1 MTKEKTL
8 KCGSC
13 GASFDKPPFKQ
24 TLCKCRYC
32 GSITIFDGLKDS
44 SEEVTRD
51 IIPQITIN
59 NVKYNRRFT
68 ADIGN
73 LTLTKTEVVF
83 VPNFFNWRS
92 NYRLVFP
99 LNEIKNILE
108 EDKMFGM
115 YKWFTF
121 VMENND
127 ASTFISYDRD
137 SFLFSVRT
145 EIDKETKC

>member
-1 MTKEKTL
+1 MEKTL

-44 SEEVTRD
+44 SEGVTRD

-59 NVKYNRRFT
+59 NVKYSKGLT

-83 VPNFFNWRS
+83 IPNSFNWNS
-92 NYRLVFP
+92 NYQLVFS

-115 YKWFTF
+115 FKWFTF

-127 ASTFISYDRD
+127 ASTFVSDDRD

-145 EIDKETKC
+145 ELDKATKSL